1 MGPTSLVVSATQNLT
16 ATAGAGVEFKT
27 PLVAVLYDWLIHGI
41 PVHDLAALAIYC
53 SIALAGIAV
62 FVLGRRWS
70 PVRLNSATDETIT
83 ISIANPFY
91 ARNFEEL
98 NRGAIVAP
106 VPWWKWEGWR

>member
-1 MGPTSLVVSATQNLT
+1 VSARNLFNL
-16 ATAGAGVEFKT
+16 ALGVCWAVLAIS
-27 PLVAVLYDWLIHGI
+27 LVAVLYDWLIHGI